1 MCIYEPPLSHSGLP
15 QGTLLRRQRVPKNDV
30 GDHYIWKEL
39 NIGQN
44 LTVYGR
50 VYRIINCDEFTKNF
64 FESEGLEL
72 NEPEKAPED
81 PYLTKRAIREAIA
94 LNTTPSS
101 FDKRRQHLE
110 LDRQVLRFYAAWD
123 DRDEMFGE
131 LRKFVIHY
139 YLMDDTLE
147 VREKHERNDGRDPF
161 SVLIRRERIPK
172 DRDAVPPTFP
182 SVCLELTENE
192 IKEYFTPKDLRI
204 GNTIVI
210 FGRAFLIYDCDN
222 FTKAWYYQNFGLTEF
237 KPVPVDPPKKEITK
251 MELPFYNGYGT
262 LEDSLASS
270 KTFMPKP
277 PKVDFEKQVD
287 YSAKVL
293 RYEVKLD
300 SVRPDDALRRFI
312 LSYRLADDM
321 ISIYEVG
328 LRNTGFPGGY
338 FLRRSRVAKP
348 GSTAEQPRYY
358 GPADFELGAII
369 DVFGTRFVIMDAD
382 EYVIKFMDVNRDQF
396 EDKLIEGLRA
406 KVVDQLM
413 HSEEVQK
420 AKRSSKKCGPADIQ
434 RTAGDLDKM
443 VEELE
448 VQFGKLAL
456 TDSSRIDGMFLK
468 YNKDRLTY
476 VDLINL
482 KDMCKKLQLPGD
494 EDVLNAFL
502 DKHGCEGRMTLDQF
516 RKFFEKAPAAGCS

>member
-1 MCIYEPPLSHSGLP
+1 H
-15 QGTLLRRQRVPKNDV
+15 
-30 GDHYIWKEL
+30 
-39 NIGQN
+39 
-44 LTVYGR
+44 
-50 VYRIINCDEFTKNF
+50 
-64 FESEGLEL
+64 
-72 NEPEKAPED
+72 
-81 PYLTKRAIREAIA
+81 
-94 LNTTPSS
+94 
-101 FDKRRQHLE
+101 
-110 LDRQVLRFYAAWD
+110 
-123 DRDEMFGE
+123 
-131 LRKFVIHY
+131 
-139 YLMDDTLE
+139 
-147 VREKHERNDGRDPF
+147 
-161 SVLIRRERIPK
+161 
-172 DRDAVPPTFP
+172 
-182 SVCLELTENE
+182 E

-287 YSAKVL
+287 YSQKVL
-293 RYEVKLD
+293 RYEVKLVSLSLHLILPYSTPIVSFEQSFLKFKD
-300 SVRPDDALRRFI
+300 SVRPDDALRKFI

-413 HSEEVQK
+413 HNEEVKKTQ
-420 AKRSSKKCGPADIQ
+420 RSSKKCGPADIQ
-434 RTAGDLDKM
+434 RA
-443 VEELE
+443 
-448 VQFGKLAL
+448 
-456 TDSSRIDGMFLK
+456 
-468 YNKDRLTY
+468 
-476 VDLINL
+476 
-482 KDMCKKLQLPGD
+482 
-494 EDVLNAFL
+494 
-502 DKHGCEGRMTLDQF
+502 
-516 RKFFEKAPAAGCS
+516 